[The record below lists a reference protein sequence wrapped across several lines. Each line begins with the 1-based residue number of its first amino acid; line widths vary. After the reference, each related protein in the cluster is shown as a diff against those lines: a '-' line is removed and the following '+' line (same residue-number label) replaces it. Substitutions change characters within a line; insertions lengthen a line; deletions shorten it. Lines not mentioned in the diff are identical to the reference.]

1 MWQTGKNTEH
11 INGAK
16 TIPIGNLK
24 GKHMSDVKPTPQQ
37 IQMSPDS
44 LNKANNSMNY
54 TMNLVNMSLQ
64 QLWNIAYAAGF
75 EDAQEIMKTDKG
87 QK

>member
-1 MWQTGKNTEH
+1 
-11 INGAK
+11 
-16 TIPIGNLK
+16 
-24 GKHMSDVKPTPQQ
+24 
-37 IQMSPDS
+37 
-44 LNKANNSMNY
+44 
-54 TMNLVNMSLQ
+54 LQ